1 MNEEKWP
8 DALFRLKELHLIL
21 ERKLEDMTVAYLK
34 TVTKEQIIAAYIKIS
49 LDRDIEH
56 KDSTIKMLRFL
67 NDIQHGHVEAE
78 RINNIIEILISQR
91 NTEQAAKASIAPRKW
106 RWLWEGNEVNI
117 LLLQLQQLI

>member
-1 MNEEKWP
+1 MQRN
-8 DALFRLKELHLIL
+8 
-21 ERKLEDMTVAYLK
+21 LEDMTVAYLK

-49 LDRDIEH
+49 LDMDIEH
-56 KDSTIKMLRFL
+56 KDPTIKMLRFL

-91 NTEQAAKASIAPRKW
+91 NTEQAAKAKASRKW
-106 RWLWEGNEVNI
+106 RWPWEGNDLNI